1 MGRLLNA
8 VQRLPLGQWQTM
20 ILALEGLRYREI
32 ADVLGISESNV
43 GGRLTRAR
51 RLARIHGGWP

>member
-1 MGRLLNA
+1 M
-8 VQRLPLGQWQTM
+8 
-20 ILALEGLRYREI
+20 GLRYREI